1 MVLCCFSCQ
10 TERLRCSAWL
20 SDREAEVSHHN
31 QQLAALNAE
40 LADERETG
48 EDGERGRLE

>member
-1 MVLCCFSCQ
+1 MYTVVFTVLFQ
-10 TERLRCSAWL
+10 L

-40 LADERETG
+40 LADERE
-48 EDGERGRLE
+48 RLEKREREEG